1 MEGKQSTEILEE
13 APKKK
18 FGGAQ
23 PGAGRK
29 PGTTNKLSAVTILN
43 EIEAKSNG
51 LPYETILA
59 NDFLAAR
66 YSGDETL
73 IHKWHQ
79 LILSKV
85 IADKVDITS
94 NGETI
99 AAPTL
104 NFAPKELP
112 EYQVID
118 VTPTNEQS

>member
-1 MEGKQSTEILEE
+1 MEQENKSLEILEE
-13 APKKK
+13 PKKK

-23 PGAGRK
+23 PGAGRPK
-29 PGTTNKLSAVTILN
+29 GMTNKLSAVTILN
-43 EIEAKSNG
+43 EIEAKANG

-66 YSGDETL
+66 FSGDPVI

-94 NGETI
+94 NGETLQQ
-99 AAPTL
+99 PTL
-104 NFAPKELP
+104 NFAPKEIP
-112 EYQVID
+112 DYIKATPID
-118 VTPTNEQS
+118 VKPA

>member
-1 MEGKQSTEILEE
+1 MEQEKQSVEILEE
-13 APKKK
+13 PKKK

-23 PGAGRK
+23 LGAGRK

-66 YSGDETL
+66 FSGDEML

-85 IADKVDITS
+85 IADKVDITT
-94 NGETI
+94 NGQSI
-99 AAPTL
+99 APTL
-104 NFAPKELP
+104 TFAKQELP
-112 EYQVID
+112 EYIID
-118 VTPTNEQS
+118 VTPNNTNE

>member
-1 MEGKQSTEILEE
+1 MEEKKSTEILEE
-13 APKKK
+13 PKKK

-29 PGTTNKLSAVTILN
+29 PGTTNKLSAVTLLN
-43 EIEAKSNG
+43 EIESKANG

-66 YSGDETL
+66 FSGDPLL

-85 IADKVDITS
+85 IADKVDITT
-94 NGETI
+94 NGQNI
-99 AAPTL
+99 APTL
-104 NFAPKELP
+104 TFAQQELP
-112 EYQVID
+112 EYIEAD
-118 VTPTNEQS
+118 VKEITTKNL

>member
-1 MEGKQSTEILEE
+1 MEEKQSVEILEE
-13 APKKK
+13 PKKK

-29 PGTTNKLSAVTILN
+29 LGTTNKLSAVTILN

-66 YSGDETL
+66 FSGDEML

-94 NGETI
+94 NGLGFVPPTIII
-99 AAPTL
+99 AAQ
-104 NFAPKELP
+104 ELP
-112 EYQVID
+112 DYID
-118 VTPTNEQS
+118 VIPNDKSA

>member
-1 MEGKQSTEILEE
+1 MEEKKSTEILEE
-13 APKKK
+13 PKKK

-29 PGTTNKLSAVTILN
+29 PGTTNKLSAVTLLN
-43 EIEAKSNG
+43 EIESKANG

-66 YSGDETL
+66 FSGDPLL

-85 IADKVDITS
+85 IADKVDITT
-94 NGETI
+94 NGQSI
-99 AAPTL
+99 QPTL

-112 EYQVID
+112 EYVD
-118 VTPTNEQS
+118 VTSRVIE